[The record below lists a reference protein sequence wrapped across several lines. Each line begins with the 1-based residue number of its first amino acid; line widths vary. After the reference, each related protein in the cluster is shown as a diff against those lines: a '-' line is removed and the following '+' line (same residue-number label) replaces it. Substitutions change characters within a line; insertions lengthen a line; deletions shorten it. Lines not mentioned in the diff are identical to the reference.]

1 MSGSDSVEE
10 DAWAFLPKREGS
22 VPVVDNVEKRA
33 RGELRGEMRSVS
45 LKRRAWPI
53 AISLA
58 LVALSGM
65 LTEIVATS
73 HLLTIAGPKS
83 LSIVFPLGGVGLLLV
98 AAIQFRF
105 IDQSARLP
113 LLRSVTIGYGL
124 MYSIAIALVLAS
136 VVETIAT
143 SVVVLLGDQLN
154 FLLPL
159 IIWSLAGDEFNV
171 AEGRKIFGW
180 IVSWTYGGQVL
191 GLLVT
196 VICPSI
202 FDHFNISLPVALCI
216 VPVLTLVIGLW
227 LPRALKNSAAF
238 TGLHKGESSSESV
251 KSAWEFIQ
259 GVPVWKMFLLSS
271 VFTFIAGMTSF
282 LAYFGGAERLLG
294 ADSGSLQ
301 THLGGVTLVS
311 FSSCWLV
318 QKVASEKLQDKI
330 GIPGA
335 LIILPIAAIVSA
347 VLLAVGIA
355 TDSVWFVLV
364 GISIWLVP
372 RWSIDENAR
381 RAALALVPDERR
393 ARVSFIVDLGPVAIG
408 LLLAAPLSAIGF
420 ITGKQ
425 WLVPI
430 VALVFA
436 IAALVPAWKVRQ
448 GWEESLLNWRL
459 RRRKQNK
466 VIDF

>member
-1 MSGSDSVEE
+1 MAGSDTPED
-10 DAWAFLPKREGS
+10 DAWGFLPKREGA
-22 VPVVDNVEKRA
+22 VPTVENVEKRA
-33 RGELRGEMRSVS
+33 RGELRGEMTSIS

-53 AISLA
+53 ALSLT

-73 HLLTIAGPKS
+73 HLLSVAGPKS
-83 LSIVFPLGGVGLLLV
+83 LSIVFPLGGLSLIAV
-98 AAIQFRF
+98 AALQFRF

-113 LLRSVTIGYGL
+113 LLRSITLGYGVVYAL
-124 MYSIAIALVLAS
+124 AVALVLSS
-136 VVETIAT
+136 VVESAAT
-143 SVVVLLGDQLN
+143 TALVLLGDQLN

-171 AEGRKIFGW
+171 AEARKIFGW

-191 GLLVT
+191 GLLLT
-196 VICPSI
+196 VVSPSI
-202 FDHFNISLPVALCI
+202 LDHFDIDLLVVLCV
-216 VPVLTLVIGLW
+216 VPVITLAIGLW
-227 LPRALKNSAAF
+227 LPRSLKNSAAS
-238 TGLHKGESSSESV
+238 TGLHKAETSSESL
-251 KSAWEFIQ
+251 KSAWDFIQ
-259 GVPVWKMFLLSS
+259 GVPVWKKFLLSS
-271 VFTFIAGMTSF
+271 VLTFVAGMTSF

-294 ADSGSLQ
+294 EDSGSLQ
-301 THLGGVTLVS
+301 IHLGAVTLVS
-311 FSSCWLV
+311 FSLCWV
-318 QKVASEKLQDKI
+318 IQKLASEKIQDKI

-335 LIILPIAAIVSA
+335 LIVLPVAAIVA
-347 VLLAVGIA
+347 AGLIAIGIV
-355 TDSVWFVLV
+355 TDSIWFILV

-381 RAALALVPDERR
+381 RAALSLVPDERR

-408 LLLAAPLSAIGF
+408 LVLAAPLSALGF
-420 ITGKQ
+420 ITGKH

-436 IAALVPAWKVRQ
+436 VVALVPAWKVRQ

>member
-1 MSGSDSVEE
+1 MAGSDTP
-10 DAWAFLPKREGS
+10 DDDPWAFLPKREGA
-22 VPVVDNVEKRA
+22 VPVVENVEKRA
-33 RGELRGEMRSVS
+33 RGELRGEMTSVS

-53 AISLA
+53 ALSLA
-58 LVALSGM
+58 LISMSGM

-83 LSIVFPLGGVGLLLV
+83 LSIVFPLGGLGLLLV
-98 AAIQFRF
+98 AALQFRF

-113 LLRSVTIGYGL
+113 LLRSVTVGHGL
-124 MYSIAIALVLAS
+124 FYALAIVLVLTSIA
-136 VVETIAT
+136 ETVAT
-143 SVVVLLGDQLN
+143 AAVVLLGDQLN

-191 GLLVT
+191 GLLISV
-196 VICPSI
+196 VSPGV
-202 FDHFNISLPVALCI
+202 FDQFDLSLPAVLTV
-216 VPVLTLVIGLW
+216 VPVMALVIGFW
-227 LPRALKNSAAF
+227 LPRALKNSAAA
-238 TGLHKGESSSESV
+238 TGLHKKETSSESL

-294 ADSGSLQ
+294 SDSGSLQ
-301 THLGGVTLVS
+301 MHLGGVTLVS
-311 FSSCWLV
+311 FTLCLII
-318 QKVASEKLQDKI
+318 QKVASEKIQDKL

-335 LIILPIAAIVSA
+335 LIILPMAAIVA
-347 VLLAVGIA
+347 AILIAVGIT
-355 TDSVWFVLV
+355 TDSVWFILV

-372 RWSIDENAR
+372 RWSVDENAR

-393 ARVSFIVDLGPVAIG
+393 ARVSFIVDLGPVAAG
-408 LLLAAPLSAIGF
+408 LIVAAPLSAIGYL
-420 ITGKQ
+420 TGKQ

-436 IAALVPAWKVRQ
+436 VAALVPAWKVRQ